1 MFIPLYPRFT
11 PSSHALPRFPALPQ
25 FIHDFAVCPCLPW
38 LYAHFTPFA
47 NVLHQFIHFYLVHAC
62 FTPFIP
68 MFSLVYTHVFP
79 QLSTFLPVLCTSVFT
94 FFKICLPS
102 MLTPVYPRSYPF
114 TNAYSFLSTF
124 YPVYPCLTS
133 LYTFNPVY
141 PNLSTFHPTSSF

>member
-38 LYAHFTPFA
+38 LYAHFTSFA
-47 NVLHQFIHFYLVHAC
+47 PVYPLLSRSRMFY
-62 FTPFIP
+62 P
-68 MFSLVYTHVFP
+68 VYTHVFP
-79 QLSTFLPVLCTSVFT
+79 QLSTFLPVLCTSIFT

-124 YPVYPCLTS
+124 YPVYPCLRQ
-133 LYTFNPVY
+133 LIHV
-141 PNLSTFHPTSSF
+141 